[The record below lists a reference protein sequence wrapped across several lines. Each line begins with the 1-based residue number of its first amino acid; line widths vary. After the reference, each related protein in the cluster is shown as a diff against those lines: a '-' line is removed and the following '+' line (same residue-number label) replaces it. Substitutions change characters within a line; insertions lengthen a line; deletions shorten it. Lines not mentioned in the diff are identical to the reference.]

1 MNVREDFFEISTR
14 HKHNSS
20 DMQELK
26 FPNTKISS
34 TLHEE
39 NKRAKRPWIAH
50 LSIQTKSQTFNSE
63 IWVTFDQRQR
73 KALTFDTHPTS

>member
-39 NKRAKRPWIAH
+39 NKRAKRP
-50 LSIQTKSQTFNSE
+50 
-63 IWVTFDQRQR
+63 
-73 KALTFDTHPTS
+73 